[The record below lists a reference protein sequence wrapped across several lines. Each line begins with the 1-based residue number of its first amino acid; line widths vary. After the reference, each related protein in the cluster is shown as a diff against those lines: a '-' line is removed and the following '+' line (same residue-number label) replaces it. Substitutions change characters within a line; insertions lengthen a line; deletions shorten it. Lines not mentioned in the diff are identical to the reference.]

1 MSTPRQK
8 ARPESTE
15 SPESLPE
22 SPASLESP
30 DSLESPELPKSN
42 GSPILFLLGSIGL
55 HPFHPPGDQL
65 VISLSAEDSSQTK
78 INKRLDLET
87 TPSQKSYI
95 EE

>member
-1 MSTPRQK
+1 MKQSSMLRTMVGGDLV
-8 ARPESTE
+8 EV
-15 SPESLPE
+15 L
-22 SPASLESP
+22 
-30 DSLESPELPKSN
+30 D
-42 GSPILFLLGSIGL
+42 SIGL

-65 VISLSAEDSSQTK
+65 AISLSAEDSSQTK